1 MVDRPLATLINL
13 FVVLLRKASKTTQ
26 LMRRKAMK
34 LQKKIKLSLIFCL
47 FSATTQ
53 AEHLPVGMEVLADC
67 HSFFSKGKIKRLHKE
82 HNVVHFHNDSRP
94 VLCTPFA
101 WDSMFLVPYKPV
113 AQYTGKI
120 NSNEEVFKTGDK
132 LKINF
137 EAKARGAFFSHK
149 HSVTATIKEINANGA
164 AQLEITEGETEAQQL
179 FTRWV
184 GTNYVLLDFSGNLTA
199 DKLTILEV
207 NKIRN
212 GK

>member
-1 MVDRPLATLINL
+1 
-13 FVVLLRKASKTTQ
+13 
-26 LMRRKAMK
+26 MK

-47 FSATTQ
+47 FSITVQ
-53 AEHLPVGMEVLADC
+53 ADHFPVGMEVLADC

-82 HNVVHFHNDSRP
+82 HYVVDFHNDSRP

-113 AQYTGKI
+113 AQYKGKI
-120 NSNEEVFKTGDK
+120 NSNDEVFKTGDK

-137 EAKARGAFFSHK
+137 EATARGAFFSNK
-149 HSVTATIKEINANGA
+149 YSVTATIKEINANGA

-184 GTNYVLLDFSGNLTA
+184 GTNYVLLDFSNNLNA
-199 DKLTILEV
+199 DKLTILDVE
-207 NKIRN
+207 KQ
-212 GK
+212 